1 MIRNIL
7 VLLGFLCALALK
19 AQTINYYLPSNI
31 GYVRGMVVG
40 GNTYNNAQWKA
51 FADKHGFGICNDLT
65 EMAAVATAS
74 KHPEIA
80 FSNYILTGNSAG
92 AQVKVIEA
100 IANPSRVI
108 AVHASHGGMLARGND
123 GFNVNRNNTS
133 TDRTNTL
140 ALDSIL
146 RIPILFTYCNADG
159 FVSPVIMQ
167 GFSAYGR
174 RFAAP
179 WNFVIDST
187 DTHTDYSISFPQTIA
202 PWLDGVVNKRVPK
215 VIDTTKLSYKLLPIL
230 DTIGWLGD
238 IYTKKI
244 AKYHNFTAKID
255 SANWFPDSLS
265 AVKWR
270 NFAMVPT
277 YKIPPQP
284 IVAPSGIIAN
294 LTVYDP
300 VNNDISTGNY
310 WRINANFKES
320 DQLLTPLKFFAVAP
334 IPPSIQ
340 GTNWIRSMAVG
351 ANVSDFTVDPIFSFK
366 VTADATVYVALSDVV
381 TPLPTWLSTWQNT
394 NEDLMVCSGNL
405 KSFQKYS
412 LYAKRFA
419 KNSVAT
425 MGSHGTNN
433 TVMYMTFVKP
443 DNATTSIEALEKS
456 RFSIFPNPASTE
468 INISTQAGASFSTEI
483 INVLGAVVLK
493 NQNETRLDISGLQ
506 KGIYFLRMKIGTEIY
521 VQKFVKQ

>member
-1 MIRNIL
+1 MKKNTLIIL
-7 VLLGFLCALALK
+7 VFLYALAIN
-19 AQTINYYLPSNI
+19 AQTPNYYLPPNI

-40 GNTYNNAQWKA
+40 GNAYNNAPWKA
-51 FADKHGFGICNDLT
+51 FADKHRFGICNDLS

-74 KHPEIA
+74 NHPEIA

-92 AQVKVIEA
+92 AQAKVKEA

-108 AVHASHGGMLARGND
+108 AVHASHGGMLAKGND

-140 ALDSIL
+140 VLDSIL
-146 RIPILFTYCNADG
+146 RIPILFTYSNADG
-159 FVSPVIMQ
+159 FVNPVTMQ

-174 RFAAP
+174 RFGAP

-187 DTHTDYSISFPQTIA
+187 DTHTDYNTSFPITIG
-202 PWLDGVVNKRVPK
+202 PWLDGVVNRRVPR
-215 VIDTTKLSYKLLPIL
+215 VIDTTKLSYKLIPIV

-238 IYTKKI
+238 IYTKRI
-244 AKYHNFTAKID
+244 AKYANFTAKVD
-255 SANWFPDSLS
+255 SANWFPDSSS

-284 IVAPSGIIAN
+284 IIAPSGLIAN

-300 VNNDISTGNY
+300 LNNDISTGGY

-320 DQLLTPLKFFAVAP
+320 DQLLSTIKFFAVAP

-351 ANVSDFTVDPIFSFK
+351 SNVSDFTADPIFSFK
-366 VTADATVYVALSDVV
+366 VTADATVYVALSDVI

-394 NEDLMVCSGNL
+394 NEDLMVCSSNL

-412 LYAKRFA
+412 LYSKHFT
-419 KNSVAT
+419 KNSVST
-425 MGSHGTNN
+425 MGNHGTNN
-433 TVMYMTFVKP
+433 TAMYMTFVKP
-443 DNATTSIEALEKS
+443 DNATSSVETLGKNS
-456 RFSIFPNPASTE
+456 FSIFPNPATTE
-468 INISTQAGASFSTEI
+468 ITISTAISASFSTEI
-483 INVLGAVVLK
+483 TNILGAVVLK
-493 NQNETRLDISGLQ
+493 NQEETRLDISNLQ
-506 KGIYFLRMKIGTEIY
+506 KGIYFFKLRMGTEVY
-521 VQKFVKQ
+521 VQKFIKQ